1 MRNNHD
7 STRVIILR
15 RQMMIFDKS
24 KVCVAGLHDD
34 HVGTKGYCANTIAQ
48 LENYVTT
55 ENKQME
61 GIVHGAQDGYYSVRG
76 KGYSFYGVMFYPA
89 QEKKYR
95 PFETIEEARVLIG
108 RVLRHKLL
116 KRLILVTVVEYCD
129 TVIGD
134 EFVCINGERASKI
147 LDKYIIDET
156 GEPVGVEV

>member
-1 MRNNHD
+1 MK
-7 STRVIILR
+7 
-15 RQMMIFDKS
+15 FDKS

-61 GIVHGAQDGYYSVRG
+61 GIVHGSGAQDGYYSVSR

-95 PFETIEEARVLIG
+95 PFETMEEARGLMGKKIRSKDG
-108 RVLRHKLL
+108 TIYLQ
-116 KRLILVTVVEYCD
+116 VTNISKNQTTGNLY
-129 TVIGD
+129 
-134 EFVCINGERASKI
+134 INGYSSYE
-147 LDKYIIDET
+147 LFENYVLDET
-156 GEPVGVEV
+156 GEPVGVEE